1 MGYKDKYNLKIGQK
15 RFIDYIIEELSCFD
29 YIAISANK
37 NQDLVGGKSSR
48 MGYKD
53 KYNLKI
59 GQKRFIDYII
69 EELSCFDYIAI
80 SANKNQD
87 LVSLKHK
94 VIIDEIDEVGPI
106 GGIYTAMNN
115 INSEILFLCTCDV
128 PNISRE
134 IVYKLYNNFDFRY
147 DCLIPRIRGRIHPL
161 LGIYQTKIK
170 NIVKEN
176 IKNSDYKIRNLLDRV
191 NTKYI
196 DFDEKYDEI
205 FSNINTIEEYEE
217 YCKHKCVKKIL
228 L

>member
-1 MGYKDKYNLKIGQK
+1 MLRGIT
-15 RFIDYIIEELSCFD
+15 IEELLKKSSVV
-29 YIAISANK
+29 ILI
-37 NQDLVGGKSSR
+37 GGKSSR

-69 EELSCFDYIAI
+69 EELNCFDYIVI

-87 LVSLKHK
+87 LANLNNK
-94 VIIDEIDEVGPI
+94 VIIDEIDEIGPI

-115 INSEILFLCTCDV
+115 IDSEILFLCTCDV

-134 IVYKLYNNFDFRY
+134 IVYKLYNNFDFEY
-147 DCLIPRIRGRIHPL
+147 DCIIPRINGRVHPL
-161 LGIYQTKIK
+161 LGVYQTRIK
-170 NIVKEN
+170 DIVKEN

-196 DFDEKYDEI
+196 DFDKKYDEI
-205 FSNINTIEEYEE
+205 FSNINTIEEFEE
-217 YCKHKCVKKIL
+217 YCKYKRTKKTL